1 MRSILPTHHRDRER
15 ESRYKLREALM
26 VCPVP
31 RAEQGAFQASGEAWI
46 AYNKTSDVSPC
57 ALQFSAVVFS
67 FVTFVDMN
75 SSRSE
80 PLKGRGLEVW

>member
-1 MRSILPTHHRDRER
+1 MRRRAQSRAAVRSLSGDSQDRHDAA
-15 ESRYKLREALM
+15 SRR
-26 VCPVP
+26 
-31 RAEQGAFQASGEAWI
+31 GEAWI

-67 FVTFVDMN
+67 FVTFVNMN